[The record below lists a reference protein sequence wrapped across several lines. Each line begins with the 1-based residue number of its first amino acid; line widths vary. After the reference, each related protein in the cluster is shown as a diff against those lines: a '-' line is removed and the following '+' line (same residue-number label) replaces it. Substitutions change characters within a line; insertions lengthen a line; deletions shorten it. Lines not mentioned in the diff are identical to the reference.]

1 MTMSTIHIVFSALAA
16 ENLKTALHDAGREDR
31 FVCYFDNLSLG
42 PINPPDR
49 HVRLKWF
56 EQEFACNDE
65 CGFPNDEAFWRDALN
80 ENVRKVAWL
89 SRRSAPEYAGFL
101 EWEPLLL

>member
-1 MTMSTIHIVFSALAA
+1 MSTIHIVFSALAA